1 MTKKFS
7 RVLAV
12 LSLVGASTLA
22 TLSLQAADTFNIDKS
37 HSEATFR
44 VRHLVSKVQGR
55 FTDFNGTV
63 DIDAAKPEASSV
75 AFTIATASIN
85 TDNEGR
91 DKHLKSP
98 DFFDAEK
105 FPQITFKSSKIVAAG
120 KDKYNVTG
128 PLTMHGVTKE
138 VTLPVTF
145 LGFAKDPWGGERAG
159 FETSVT
165 LDRKDYGILWN
176 KTLDAGG
183 ALLGDDVAVS
193 ISLET
198 TKKKDAPKPAAAK

>member
-1 MTKKFS
+1 MTKNLT
-7 RVLAV
+7 RVLA
-12 LSLVGASTLA
+12 LVGASA
-22 TLSLQAADTFNIDKS
+22 FASLSLQAADTYTIDKS
-37 HSEATFR
+37 HSEATFK

-63 DIDAAKPEASSV
+63 EIDAAKPEASAV
-75 AFTIATASIN
+75 AFNIVTASIN
-85 TDNEGR
+85 TDNDGR
-91 DKHLKSP
+91 DKHLKTA

-105 FPQITFKSSKIVAAG
+105 FPQITFKSSKVVGAG
-120 KDKYNVTG
+120 KDRYHVTG

-159 FETSVT
+159 FETSIT
-165 LDRKDYGILWN
+165 LDRKEYGISWN
-176 KTLDAGG
+176 KALDAGG
-183 ALLGDDVAVS
+183 ALLGDDVTVT

-198 TKKKDAPKPAAAK
+198 VKKKAEAPKAAAK

>member
-1 MTKKFS
+1 MTRQFS
-7 RVLAV
+7 RVLAIIGV
-12 LSLVGASTLA
+12 SALA
-22 TLSLQAADTFNIDKS
+22 TLSLQAAETYNIDKS

-44 VRHLVSKVQGR
+44 VRHLVSKVHGR
-55 FTDFNGTV
+55 FTDFKGTV
-63 DIDAAKPEASSV
+63 DIDAAKPETSSV
-75 AFTIATASIN
+75 VFTIATASIN
-85 TDNEGR
+85 TDNADR

-120 KDKYNVTG
+120 KDRYTVTG

-145 LGFAKDPWGGERAG
+145 LGFVKDPWGGERAG
-159 FETSVT
+159 FESSIT

-183 ALLGDDVAVS
+183 AFLGDDVVVS
-193 ISLET
+193 IDLET
-198 TKKKDAPKPAAAK
+198 VKKKDAPKAAAAK

>member
-7 RVLAV
+7 RVLALLGV
-12 LSLVGASTLA
+12 SALA
-22 TLSLQAADTFNIDKS
+22 TLSLHAADTYEIDKG
-37 HSEATFR
+37 HSEAAFR

-63 DIDAAKPEASSV
+63 AIDAAKPEASSV

-91 DKHLKSP
+91 DKDLRGSN
-98 DFFDAEK
+98 FFDVEK
-105 FPQITFKSSKIVAAG
+105 FPQITFKSSKIVASG
-120 KDKYNVTG
+120 KDKYSVTG

-138 VTLPVTF
+138 VTLPVAF

-159 FETSVT
+159 FETSIT

-198 TKKKDAPKPAAAK
+198 VKKKDAPKAAPAK